1 MISIAKPP
9 ADQCIPGM
17 ACLEAKLHASGVLM
31 RCLRLV
37 LFLATT
43 ELPHVLST
51 LLGTARK
58 VEEAMHISSDVKS
71 GHECCI

>member
-17 ACLEAKLHASGVLM
+17 ACLEVKLHASGVLT

-37 LFLATT
+37 LIATT

-51 LLGTARK
+51 VLGTARK
-58 VEEAMHISSDVKS
+58 AEEAMHISSDVKS